1 MAKSTTKPKSAAS
14 KSGARASAGARK
26 PSPAAKKAPIAPAAE
41 DAIAAAASVTPVVSE
56 FTTSVSGGELKKR
69 ILVDRVTKH
78 GDLKKKNVK
87 PVVDAVLAVL
97 AEALANGE
105 DLNLPPLGKV
115 KINKQKSVSGG
126 QVLMLK
132 LRTSAPTE
140 KDGKDKA
147 SREGK
152 AEDEA
157 EVDFDAD
164 DASEA
169 LADAAE

>member
-1 MAKSTTKPKSAAS
+1 MAKSTTKPKSTAS
-14 KSGARASAGARK
+14 KAGARASAGARK
-26 PSPAAKKAPIAPAAE
+26 PSAAAKKAPAAPAAE
-41 DAIAAAASVTPVVSE
+41 DAIAAAPSVTPVVSE

-69 ILVDRVTKH
+69 ALVDRVAKH

-115 KINKQKSVSGG
+115 KVNKQKSVSGG

-132 LRTSAPTE
+132 LRTSSPTE
-140 KDGKDKA
+140 KDAKDKPA
-147 SREGK
+147 VEEK
-152 AEDEA
+152 AEAGAD
-157 EVDFDAD
+157 VDFDAD
-164 DASEA
+164 EASEA